1 LFDFTHHKFNLFLGK
16 VCKPLIRQW
25 LNDFDVN
32 QHNCMD
38 ERQKSVAVIVEN
50 FRVRGVLVGSP
61 LFQVLAAAAA
71 QKDTSVLSEPSG
83 STQHMR
89 KVLRWMVLESYL
101 IAYSN
106 QLPKHGVRLI
116 NYPEMAMIC
125 GLHLELRIGNK
136 LIKLLLSEAGAMCK
150 VVCTCS
156 FVHSATS
163 SLEY

>member
-1 LFDFTHHKFNLFLGK
+1 MRGK
-16 VCKPLIRQW
+16 RALQLLWKIFVYEVFW
-25 LNDFDVN
+25 
-32 QHNCMD
+32 
-38 ERQKSVAVIVEN
+38 SV
-50 FRVRGVLVGSP
+50 LLC
-61 LFQVLAAAAA
+61 LFQVLAASAA

-150 VVCTCS
+150 VVCIARCLSVTCS